1 MRCSCPH
8 GFRLTRWGA
17 RVSVLAGLLTGACA
31 SEASYIEQGR
41 NLAMQKQYDAAI
53 EQFMLAIGEN
63 PSSASANLNLGLVYL
78 EVGRIDDALKAIEQ
92 ARKTQDSEEALVALA
107 MIDYQKKDY
116 KQAAGFMEAA
126 LKMAPSKALNHLR
139 LGVIRKQAGD
149 LERAAESF
157 RMAIAQDPELVDARV
172 NLGLTLK
179 ELQRYDEA
187 LEVLKDAVK
196 DLKNTGSSVAAV
208 QSALGDVYEA
218 QKMFDYALHSYKL
231 AIHSEPKSGQALA
244 GMGRVLR
251 AQGKFEE
258 AIEILNGAS
267 RALPKD
273 PRVFLQL
280 GLAYRDFRLDPQAIE
295 ALTKAVDLPPPQDEA
310 YLPLIDLLDKN
321 KAAPEKIAK
330 ILALASAALPNDLK
344 LQLRSGDIAFDRG
357 AFSKAADAF
366 KRALELEPSNVD
378 ANLKLGLSYARAGE
392 IELATQ
398 TYDILKY
405 LDATKAESL
414 QQAIEKATAAKAG
427 PGDDDR
433 NKGKRKGKPKGKRKS
448 K

>member
-1 MRCSCPH
+1 MTQPARGTMPH
-8 GFRLTRWGA
+8 LTR
-17 RVSVLAGLLTGACA
+17 LAFIAMLTACA

-41 NLAMQKQYDAAI
+41 NLALQKQYDAAI

-63 PSSASANLNLGLVYL
+63 PASAPANLSLGLVYL

-92 ARKTQDSEEALVALA
+92 ARKTQDSEDALVALG
-107 MIDYQKKDY
+107 MIYYQKKDF
-116 KQAAGFMEAA
+116 KRAAGSMEAA
-126 LKMAPSKALNHLR
+126 LKLAPNRALNHLR

-157 RMAIAQDPELVDARV
+157 RMAMTQDPELVDARV

-179 ELQRYDEA
+179 ELNRYDEA

-196 DLKNTGSSVAAV
+196 DLKSAGTGAAAV
-208 QSALGDVYEA
+208 QSTLGEVYEA
-218 QKMFDYALHSYKL
+218 QKMMDYALHSYKL
-231 AIHSEPKSGQALA
+231 AIRYEPKSGQALA
-244 GMGRVLR
+244 GLGRVLR
-251 AQGKFEE
+251 AQQKFEE
-258 AIEILNGAS
+258 AIEVLGGAA

-295 ALTKAVDLPPPQDEA
+295 ALGKAIELPPPQDEA

-321 KAAPEKIAK
+321 KAPPDKLAK
-330 ILALASAALPNDLK
+330 VLAQASAALPNDLK

-357 AFSKAADAF
+357 DFTKAADAY
-366 KRALELEPSNVD
+366 KRALEIEPSSVD
-378 ANLKLGLSYARAGE
+378 ANFKLGMTYARAGE

-398 TYDILKY
+398 TYNILKY
-405 LDATKAESL
+405 LDAGKAEGL
-414 QQAIEKATAAKAG
+414 QQAIDKAATKATAG
-427 PGDDDR
+427 GDDDR
-433 NKGKRKGKPKGKRKS
+433 GSKHKNKAKSKGRRKGK
-448 K
+448 